1 VDLEARVTLDLT
13 RPEHR
18 EAQRLACEYV
28 KRYPGAP
35 LNFSLAFVLSA
46 EVCGVAVDI
55 TDVCAAFT
63 ALSSPSDSAAL
74 VRALL
79 EALGFEVSLGDSGHS
94 GGGLWWARSDNS
106 AAFLF
111 LLMGWP
117 RNDAYRAIPNNRIQ
131 ALILALLACTECSGV
146 KVNGKRYGC
155 RRNEPRI
162 GDAPAC
168 PTCADTGIARTTEA
182 RDGALAAL
190 REAGR

>member
-1 VDLEARVTLDLT
+1 LEARVTLDLA
-13 RPEHR
+13 RPKHR

-46 EVCGVAVDI
+46 EVCSVAVDI
-55 TDVCAAFT
+55 ADVCAAFT
-63 ALSSPSDSAAL
+63 ALSSPSDSAAI

-79 EALGFEVSLGDSGHS
+79 EGCGVTGVRATWSPFYGRIDIATDTERGCAWTAVGP
-94 GGGLWWARSDNS
+94 SDV
-106 AAFLF
+106 
-111 LLMGWP
+111 P
-117 RNDAYRAIPNNRIQ
+117 
-131 ALILALLACTECSGV
+131 ALILALLACAECRGV

-168 PTCADTGIARTTEA
+168 PACDDTGIARTAEA